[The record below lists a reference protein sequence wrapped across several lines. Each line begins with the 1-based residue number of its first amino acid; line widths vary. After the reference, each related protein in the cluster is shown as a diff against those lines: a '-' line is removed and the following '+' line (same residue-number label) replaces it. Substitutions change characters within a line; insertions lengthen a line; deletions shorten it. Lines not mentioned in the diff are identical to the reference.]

1 MANDC
6 YNSITV
12 SGDNQDLKRFYE
24 LYISQQDG
32 VEDHLDFDKVITLPE
47 KLPRGCDN
55 WDMFRIR
62 VWGTTSGV
70 YDTQISFAKN
80 LNVNFYSAGD
90 PCLPVIKKLIE
101 EHPELSFEFYYE
113 ESGMDIRGKIS
124 GKDGQ
129 ITFEEHGE
137 YRSDADEDSWD
148 DDDDEDE

>member
-1 MANDC
+1 MGNDC

-12 SGDNQDLKRFYE
+12 SGDNHNLKRFYE

-55 WDMFRIR
+55 WVMLRIR
-62 VWGTTSGV
+62 KWGTRSS
-70 YDTQISFAKN
+70 YDTQISFDDD
-80 LNVNFYSAGD
+80 LNVSFYTVWD

-113 ESGMDIRGKIS
+113 ESGMDISGKIL

-137 YRSDADEDSWD
+137 YQSDADEDSWD
-148 DDDDEDE
+148 DDEDE